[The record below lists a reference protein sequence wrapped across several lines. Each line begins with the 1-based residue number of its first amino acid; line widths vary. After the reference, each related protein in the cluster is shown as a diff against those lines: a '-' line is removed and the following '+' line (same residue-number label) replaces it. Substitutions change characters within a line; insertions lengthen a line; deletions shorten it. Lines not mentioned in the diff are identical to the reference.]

1 MSKFISL
8 NKVSKIYFKKSKIK
22 ALNNINLNLS
32 LGKIYS
38 LIGPSGSGKSTLL
51 NMLSLIDKPSTGTIK
66 IENKL
71 INYDNQD
78 KNDLYRSS
86 SIGIIYQNYNLLNDF
101 TALEN
106 VSLASLALKDNLKLS
121 ENNARKT
128 LIKLGLSKRLNHYS
142 SELSGGENQR
152 VAIARAIINKPK
164 IILADEPTGNLD
176 LKTAKSVFSTL
187 LSLKKSN
194 RLIIFATHNRVFA
207 DMSDCKIEMID
218 GSIKSIH
225 GKLQQI

>member
-1 MSKFISL
+1 MNKFISL

-51 NMLSLIDKPSTGTIK
+51 NMLSLIDKPSNGTIK

-101 TALEN
+101 TAIEN

-187 LSLKKSN
+187 LSLKRSN

-218 GSIKSIH
+218 GSINSIH
-225 GKLQQI
+225 GK

>member
-22 ALNNINLNLS
+22 ALNNININFS
-32 LGKIYS
+32 LGNIYS
-38 LIGPSGSGKSTLL
+38 LTGPSGCGKSTLL
-51 NMLSLIDKPSTGTIK
+51 NMLSLIDKPSKGSIK

-71 INYDNQD
+71 INYDDQD

-106 VSLASLALKDNLKLS
+106 VSLASLAWKDNLKLS
-121 ENNARKT
+121 ENNAKKS
-128 LIKLGLSKRLNHYS
+128 LADLGLSKRLNHFPT
-142 SELSGGENQR
+142 ELSGGENQR
-152 VAIARAIINKPK
+152 IAIARAIINKPK

-176 LKTAKSVFSTL
+176 LRNAKSVFKTL
-187 LSLKKSN
+187 LNLKRGN
-194 RLIIFATHNRVFA
+194 RLIIFATHNREFA

-218 GSIKSIH
+218 GSIKSVN
-225 GKLQQI
+225 GKLQ

>member
-8 NKVSKIYFKKSKIK
+8 NKVSKIYFKKNKIK

-51 NMLSLIDKPSTGTIK
+51 NMLSLIDKPSIGSIK

-86 SIGIIYQNYNLLNDF
+86 TIGIIYQNYNLLNDF

-187 LSLKKSN
+187 LSLKRSN

-225 GKLQQI
+225 GKL

>member
-8 NKVSKIYFKKSKIK
+8 NKVSKIYFKKNKIK

-106 VSLASLALKDNLKLS
+106 VSLASLALKNNLKLS

-187 LSLKKSN
+187 LSLKRSN

-225 GKLQQI
+225 GKL

>member
-8 NKVSKIYFKKSKIK
+8 NKVSKIYFKKNKIK

-51 NMLSLIDKPSTGTIK
+51 NMLSLIDKPSIGTIK

-86 SIGIIYQNYNLLNDF
+86 TIGIIYQNYNLLNDF

-106 VSLASLALKDNLKLS
+106 VSLASLALKNNLKLS

-187 LSLKKSN
+187 LSLKRSN

-225 GKLQQI
+225 GKL

>member
-38 LIGPSGSGKSTLL
+38 LVGPSGSGKSTLL

-187 LSLKKSN
+187 LSLKRSN